1 MKLTKKGEYALRAMI
16 ALAQSASDSM
26 TISAIAQ
33 RQNIP
38 KKFLEQILL
47 ALKSARLVTSRAGPK
62 GGYGLARDAQQITVG
77 MILNAVEEPF
87 AQLKRSP
94 RTDEHA
100 RVPTP
105 IEALLREIRAYIRG
119 KLEGLTLQVLAAQ
132 DLPGEQMEALMY
144 YI

>member
-16 ALAQSASDSM
+16 ALAQSADSM
-26 TISAIAQ
+26 TINAVAL

-47 ALKSARLVTSRAGPK
+47 ALKAAHLVTSRAGPK
-62 GGYGLARDAQQITVG
+62 GGYELSQEPQYITVG

-87 AQLKRSP
+87 AQLKRPP
-94 RTDEHA
+94 RHDEYA
-100 RVPTP
+100 RVPTA

-119 KLEGLTLQVLAAQ
+119 KLEGLTLQALAAE
-132 DLPGEQMEALMY
+132 DLPGDQMEALMY